1 MRVMRSVSN
10 QPELRGEAEARPF
23 LLPSD
28 LVRADVR
35 RPVVR
40 CAARHPQHADVA
52 RDTHRGLARPAA
64 QTDARFHQPK
74 SRLNLNRNQSVGGLT
89 CDGSRTRRLRS
100 RGQGRAGRGRRPR
113 RQGSDSCCRC
123 PRHLPCQQPKDVRE
137 SAAQMRAPTESRA
150 SERKNAWAC
159 CGGRAYI
166 GRRGR

>member
-1 MRVMRSVSN
+1 MRSVSN

-64 QTDARFHQPK
+64 QQTPAFTNQRVVSQPEPK
-74 SRLNLNRNQSVGGLT
+74 RWGP
-89 CDGSRTRRLRS
+89 DMRRI
-100 RGQGRAGRGRRPR
+100 
-113 RQGSDSCCRC
+113 SDS
-123 PRHLPCQQPKDVRE
+123 
-137 SAAQMRAPTESRA
+137 STS
-150 SERKNAWAC
+150 
-159 CGGRAYI
+159 
-166 GRRGR
+166 